1 MRMKGAEPHVKL
13 SNAGALTLDPF
24 LIAVK
29 LSP

>member
-1 MRMKGAEPHVKL
+1 MKDAAPHVKP
-13 SNAGALTLDPF
+13 SNGGVLTLDPF